1 MTNDLIN
8 IKISISG
15 KRAVGKTMLVAKLKQ
30 IFELL
35 GANVVLEPENL
46 HPLARESYEMSI
58 KDNMAKKCVWD
69 VWNIT
74 IQEKLSEDFS
84 FENLEK
90 ELMEVAKR
98 LETWNSLQ
106 QKDNK

>member
-1 MTNDLIN
+1 MKDDLIN

-46 HPLARESYEMSI
+46 HPLARKPYEMSI
-58 KDNMAKKCVWD
+58 EDNMAKKCVWD
-69 VWNIT
+69 MWNIT
-74 IQEKLSEDFS
+74 IQEKLSEDLS
-84 FENLEK
+84 FENFEK
-90 ELMEVAKR
+90 EMMEAVKR